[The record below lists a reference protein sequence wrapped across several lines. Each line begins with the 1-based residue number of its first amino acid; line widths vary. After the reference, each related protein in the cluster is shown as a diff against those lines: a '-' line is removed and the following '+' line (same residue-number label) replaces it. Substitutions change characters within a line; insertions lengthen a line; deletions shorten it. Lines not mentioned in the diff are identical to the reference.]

1 MPTAAVSRPPLGSF
15 ARVAGALALLA
26 VAASPAPA
34 QFSPRFRVQPVIDV
48 RIGGDPG
55 KNAFVLADVNGDR
68 LLDIVAIEPDQS
80 RVDVLLNLGNG
91 TFDLVSTPGA
101 GDITPTAVAV
111 ADVGSTFAS
120 DQAGKPDGKPDI
132 IVGGDGG
139 EVAILYGRND
149 GQFDSPTPD
158 EVLEPD
164 PTIEIVGLVTGD
176 FDKGNGTD
184 VALLDADG
192 VVVLCNDGNG
202 NLSACSGDE
211 PLAVGGTFP
220 NKIVTGDFNG
230 DTDQDVAVLNPDEQ
244 TVAIFLGN
252 GRGGFAAPQQ
262 VNIQAE
268 ASSSEDSATDLTV
281 ARVDGDNLDDILVVN
296 NAFFGDKFGA
306 VVFGTT
312 GRFRQGTLFVT
323 NFGASAI
330 TAADFDGGADRATDL
345 LVAFDGQ
352 ESRGI
357 NASIGNGAG
366 EFSDSPF
373 APLGTS
379 NAGVGASSVLAS
391 GALGGDT
398 LPDFAVLDGD
408 GAKLRVFINISNEAT
423 PTPNPLTPSP
433 GTTPSPTVTG
443 PPPPTG
449 TATGTPTASFTPTP
463 TNTPTPIPTAN
474 YGRCDGTLGT
484 SLAAIAAGDLDGDGR
499 PDLVVS
505 DPGAGAVRIVYN
517 SANLAQVKA
526 CARSMAS
533 QALSG
538 ETVALGG
545 RSPGPLAIGDLDQD
559 GVNEIAVGA
568 GDRVLLLKRAG
579 GSFAVAGEVAVGGT
593 VRAIV
598 ASYPDRPSDPR
609 LRGLLDLNSDRRGDL
624 VIANGTTT
632 LTIVYGVAGQ
642 LPGQSTTQATSCGA
656 TAVDAADFN
665 GDGRIDIAIGC
676 GSRASW
682 LQQQAANGELP
693 TFQPKNDFASGA
705 PIVGIAAGYLD
716 RNSFADLL
724 ITRSGNTPSGQSYLF
739 GNGTFGLAGGG
750 TFSVGS
756 DPIAGGLGR
765 LDPMHN
771 RFDAVI
777 GGQNGG
783 SVLQFAYNDSNGG
796 FPGPVIEPF
805 LVHDTPRA
813 LVVVDFDND
822 GQQDV
827 ALANDD
833 GTVTILVSS
842 EPPPTPTP
850 TVTFTATATGTAT
863 MTETPSVTPTP
874 STTDTPTFTPTAT
887 NAATSTRT
895 VTPGPS
901 PTPTNTRGGIVLGS
915 CAIGDGGGSGSSPL
929 QMALIALLL
938 AGGRL
943 LAARRAAA
951 ARTHARP

>member
-1 MPTAAVSRPPLGSF
+1 MPSDAASRPPLGSL
-15 ARVAGALALLA
+15 ACLAGALALLA
-26 VAASPAPA
+26 AAASPAPA

-55 KNAFVLADVNGDR
+55 KNAFVLADVNDDR
-68 LLDIVAIEPDQS
+68 LLDIIAIEPDES
-80 RVDVLLNLGNG
+80 RVDVYLNLGNG
-91 TFDLVSTPGA
+91 TFDLVATPGA
-101 GDITPTAVAV
+101 GDITPTCVAV

-120 DQAGKPDGKPDI
+120 DSAGKPDGKPDI

-202 NLSACSGDE
+202 NLSACSGEE

-220 NKIVTGDFNG
+220 HKIVTGDFNG
-230 DTDQDVAVLNPDEQ
+230 DAAPDVAVLNPDEQ
-244 TVAIFLGN
+244 TVAIFIGN

-268 ASSSEDSATDLTV
+268 ASSSEDSATDMTV

-366 EFSDSPF
+366 DFSDSPF

-443 PPPPTG
+443 LPPPTG

-474 YGRCDGTLGT
+474 YGRCDGALGT

-505 DPGAGAVRIVYN
+505 DTGAGAVRIVYN
-517 SANLAQVKA
+517 AANVAQVKT
-526 CARSMAS
+526 CARSMTS
-533 QALSG
+533 QALTG
-538 ETVALGG
+538 ETVSLGG
-545 RSPGPLAIGDLDQD
+545 RTPGPLAIGDLDQD

-568 GDRVLLLKRAG
+568 GDRVLLLKRSG
-579 GSFAVAGEVAVGGT
+579 GSFAVDGEVVVGGT
-593 VRAIV
+593 VRAIA
-598 ASYPDRPSDPR
+598 ASYPDHPSDPR
-609 LRGLLDLNSDRRGDL
+609 LRGLLDLNNDRRGDL

-632 LTIVYGVAGQ
+632 LTFVYGVAGQ
-642 LPGQSTTQATSCGA
+642 LPGQSVTQASSCPA
-656 TAVDAADFN
+656 TAVDAGDFN

-676 GSRASW
+676 GSSASW
-682 LQQQAANGELP
+682 LQQGSNGDVP
-693 TFQPKNDFASGA
+693 TFQPKGVFASGA
-705 PIVGIAAGYLD
+705 PIVGIAAGYLNSD
-716 RNSFADLL
+716 RFVDLL

-739 GNGTFGLAGGG
+739 SDGSFDPANNG

-765 LDPMHN
+765 LNPMRN

-850 TVTFTATATGTAT
+850 TVTHTATPTGTAT
-863 MTETPSVTPTP
+863 MTETPSITPTP
-874 STTDTPTFTPTAT
+874 SATDTPTLTPTAT

-915 CAIGDGGGSGSSPL
+915 CAIGDSSGGSSPL
-929 QMALIALLL
+929 QMAVIALLL

-943 LAARRAAA
+943 LAARRGGA
-951 ARTHARP
+951 ARTHARR